1 MPEHEESV
9 LAETAP
15 FPFGPQNW
23 NPQKIQTAKK
33 DVAFVVFLF
42 YTNYIPM
49 YIVERALSIYNRIIV
64 LLLNDQPHFFQNLFM
79 GPGAHCHIIRVVSM
93 EEWPR
98 RSARCAR
105 SFLLFIKALG
115 EQVPQIVRE
124 YLFRHHAGLPAEG
137 FHFMPDVAAVQGP
150 PVRVRNRGPSWYPA
164 PWAYRRGVPPVPA
177 AAGRSGTFPSAGSP
191 SGQHAGPPP

>member
-23 NPQKIQTAKK
+23 NPQKIQTTKK

-49 YIVERALSIYNRIIV
+49 YVVERALSIYNRIIV

-79 GPGAHCHIIRVVSM
+79 GPGAHCHINPGCLNGGMAHKVRQMLQIL
-93 EEWPR
+93 
-98 RSARCAR
+98 
-105 SFLLFIKALG
+105 LLFI
-115 EQVPQIVRE
+115 
-124 YLFRHHAGLPAEG
+124 
-137 FHFMPDVAAVQGP
+137 
-150 PVRVRNRGPSWYPA
+150 
-164 PWAYRRGVPPVPA
+164 
-177 AAGRSGTFPSAGSP
+177 
-191 SGQHAGPPP
+191 